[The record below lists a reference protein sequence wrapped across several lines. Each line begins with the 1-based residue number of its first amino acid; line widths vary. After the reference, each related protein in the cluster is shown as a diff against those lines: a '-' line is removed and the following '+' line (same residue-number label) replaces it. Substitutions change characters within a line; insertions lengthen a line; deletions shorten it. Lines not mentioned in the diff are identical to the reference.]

1 MKKVLLA
8 GYYGENNVGD
18 EAIAEALT
26 NELKRRGYE
35 VSMLSGDRVTSSQI
49 YGVEAY
55 NRQRLQDMR
64 TAIRNC
70 DFVILGGGSL
80 IQDITS
86 TYSLWYYVGFINL
99 CRMMG
104 KHIYIA
110 YQGIGPINKKQ
121 NEILTQFTL
130 NRSKK
135 LWIRDEISINT
146 LREIGVVKPSINL
159 SSDAVFMLKPPSRDQ
174 VSVLLAKAG
183 IRNDDGRPII
193 GIAPRRWGSEDKA
206 GVFAKVADECIN
218 RFNAKVVFYAF
229 HKDVDVKYI
238 NEICSRMT
246 NRAYIVA
253 DSYLPSEIMGMMGA
267 MTLNIGVR
275 LHSLIFSAKMGVPL
289 LGISYDP
296 KIDGFLDML
305 GMSPVC
311 TYEELSKE
319 QLMPAISW
327 IMKNSFPVD
336 GMIETING
344 FEKLTIRSLDEILL
358 ESEMEG

>member
-8 GYYGENNVGD
+8 GYYGQNNIGD

-26 NELKRRGYE
+26 KELKRRGYE
-35 VSMLSGDRVTSSQI
+35 VLMLSGDRVTSSQI

-64 TAIRNC
+64 NAISNS

-80 IQDITS
+80 IQDVTS
-86 TYSLWYYVGFINL
+86 TYSLWYYVGLINL
-99 CRMMG
+99 CRLMG
-104 KHIYIA
+104 KKIYVA

-121 NEILTQFTL
+121 NEILTKFTL
-130 NRSKK
+130 NRCKK

-146 LREIGVVKPSINL
+146 LREIGVGNPNISL

-174 VSVLLAKAG
+174 ISVLLAKAG

-193 GIAPRRWGSEDKA
+193 GISPRRWGTTDKA
-206 GVFAKVADECIN
+206 GVFAKIADECIN

-229 HKDVDVKYI
+229 HKGEDVKYI

-253 DSYLPSEIMGMMGA
+253 DNYLPSEVMGMMGA

-311 TYEELSKE
+311 SYEERSKE
-319 QLMPAISW
+319 QIMPAVSW
-327 IMKNSFPVD
+327 IMKNSFPVE
-336 GMIETING
+336 GMLETIDN

-358 ESEMEG
+358 ESEMEA

>member
-8 GYYGENNVGD
+8 GYYGENNIGD
-18 EAIAEALT
+18 EAIAEALIK
-26 NELKRRGYE
+26 ELKRRGYE
-35 VSMLSGDRVTSSQI
+35 ILMLSGDRVTSSQL

-55 NRQRLQDMR
+55 NRQRLQDMKN
-64 TAIRNC
+64 AIKSC

-80 IQDITS
+80 IQDVTS
-86 TYSLWYYVGFINL
+86 TYSLWYYTGFINL
-99 CRMMG
+99 CRIMR
-104 KHIYIA
+104 KPIYIA
-110 YQGIGPINKKQ
+110 YQGIGPVNKKT
-121 NEILTQFTL
+121 NEWITKFTL

-146 LREIGVVKPSINL
+146 LREIGVVKPNITL

-174 VSVLLAKAG
+174 IAVLLAKAG
-183 IRNDDGRPII
+183 IRTDDGRPII
-193 GIAPRRWGSEDKA
+193 GISPRPWGTQDKA
-206 GVFAKVADECIN
+206 GVFAKIADECIN

-229 HKDVDVKYI
+229 HKNEDVKYI
-238 NEICSRMT
+238 NDVCSRMT

-289 LGISYDP
+289 LGVSYDP

-311 TYEELSKE
+311 TYAELSKE
-319 QLMPAISW
+319 QIMPAVSW
-327 IMKNSFPVD
+327 VMKNTFPVEN
-336 GMIETING
+336 MLQTIDE

>member
-8 GYYGENNVGD
+8 GYYGQNNVGD

-26 NELKRRGYE
+26 KELKRRGYE
-35 VSMLSGDRVTSSQI
+35 VLMLSGDRVNSAQL

-55 NRQRLQDMR
+55 NRQRLHEMKL
-64 TAIRNC
+64 AIKNA

-80 IQDITS
+80 IQDVTS
-86 TYSLWYYVGFINL
+86 TYSLMYYVGFINL
-99 CRMMG
+99 CRMMR
-104 KHIYIA
+104 KKIYIA

-121 NEILTQFTL
+121 NEFLTKFTL

-135 LWIRDEISINT
+135 LWIRDEMSINT
-146 LREIGVVKPSINL
+146 LREIGVVKPNIIL
-159 SSDAVFMLKPPSRDQ
+159 SSDAVFMLKPPSRER
-174 VSVLLAKAG
+174 VNVLLAKAG
-183 IRNDDGRPII
+183 IRNDDGRPLI
-193 GIAPRRWGSEDKA
+193 GIAPRRWGTEDKA
-206 GVFAKVADECIN
+206 GVFAKIADECIN
-218 RFNAKVVFYAF
+218 RFNAKVIFYAF
-229 HKDVDVKYI
+229 HKDTDVKYI

-253 DSYLPSEIMGMMGA
+253 DSYLPSEIMGMMGE

-311 TYEELSKE
+311 DYSELSKE
-319 QLMPAISW
+319 QVMPAVSW
-327 IMKNSFPVD
+327 IMKNPFPVEN
-336 GMIETING
+336 MLETING

-358 ESEMEG
+358 DSEMES

>member
-8 GYYGENNVGD
+8 GYYGENNIGD

-26 NELKRRGYE
+26 KELKRRGYE
-35 VSMLSGDRVTSSQI
+35 VLMLSGDRVTSSQI

-64 TAIRNC
+64 NAISDA

-80 IQDITS
+80 IQDVTS
-86 TYSLWYYVGFINL
+86 TYSLWYYVGLVNL
-99 CRMMG
+99 CRIMG
-104 KHIYIA
+104 KKIYIA

-121 NEILTQFTL
+121 NEILTKFTL
-130 NRSKK
+130 NRCKK

-146 LREIGVVKPSINL
+146 LREIGVVNPNISL
-159 SSDAVFMLKPPSRDQ
+159 SSDAVFMLKAPSRDQ
-174 VSVLLAKAG
+174 ISVLLAKAG

-193 GIAPRRWGSEDKA
+193 GISPRRWGTTDKA
-206 GVFAKVADECIN
+206 GVFAKIADECIN
-218 RFNAKVVFYAF
+218 RFNAKIVFYAF
-229 HKDVDVKYI
+229 HKGEDVKYI

-253 DSYLPSEIMGMMGA
+253 DNYLPSEVMGMMGA

-319 QLMPAISW
+319 QIMPAVSW
-327 IMKNSFPVD
+327 IMKNSFPVE
-336 GMIETING
+336 GMLETIDN

-358 ESEMEG
+358 ESEMEA

>member
-8 GYYGENNVGD
+8 GYYGQNNIGD

-26 NELKRRGYE
+26 KELKRRGYE

-55 NRQRLQDMR
+55 NRQRLQDIK
-64 TAIRNC
+64 TAISNC

-80 IQDITS
+80 IQDVTS
-86 TYSLWYYVGFINL
+86 SYSLWYYVGLINL
-99 CRMMG
+99 CKMMR
-104 KHIYIA
+104 KKIYIA

-121 NEILTQFTL
+121 NELLTKLTL
-130 NRSKK
+130 NANKK
-135 LWIRDEISINT
+135 LWIRDEMSINT
-146 LREIGVVKPSINL
+146 LREIGVVKPSISL
-159 SSDAVFMLKPPSRDQ
+159 SSDAVFMLKPPTYEQ
-174 VSVLLAKAG
+174 INVLLAKAG
-183 IRNDDGRPII
+183 IRNDDGRPLI
-193 GIAPRRWGSEDKA
+193 GIAPRRWGIDNKA
-206 GVFAKVADECIN
+206 SVFAKIADECIN

-229 HKDVDVKYI
+229 HKDTDVKYI
-238 NEICSRMT
+238 NEICSLMT
-246 NRAYIVA
+246 NRAYIVS
-253 DSYLPSEIMGMMGA
+253 DSYLPSEVMGMMGA

-296 KIDGFLDML
+296 KIDGFMDML

-311 TYEELSKE
+311 SYSELSKE
-319 QLMPAISW
+319 QIMPAVSW

-336 GMIETING
+336 NMMNTIDE
-344 FEKLTIRSLDEILL
+344 FEKLGIRSLDELLL
-358 ESEMEG
+358 ESEMDA

>member
-8 GYYGENNVGD
+8 GYYGENNIGD
-18 EAIAEALT
+18 EAIAEALIK
-26 NELKRRGYE
+26 ELKRRGYE
-35 VSMLSGDRVTSSQI
+35 VLMLSGDRVTSSQL

-55 NRQRLQDMR
+55 NRQRLQDMK
-64 TAIRNC
+64 TAIKSC

-80 IQDITS
+80 IQDVTS
-86 TYSLWYYVGFINL
+86 TYSLWYYTGFINL
-99 CRMMG
+99 CRIMG

-110 YQGIGPINKKQ
+110 YQGIGPITKKT
-121 NEILTQFTL
+121 NELITKITL

-135 LWIRDEISINT
+135 LWIRDEISIDT
-146 LREIGVVKPSINL
+146 LREIGVVKPNITL
-159 SSDAVFMLKPPSRDQ
+159 SSDAVFMLNPPSRDQ
-174 VSVLLAKAG
+174 ISVLLAKAG
-183 IRNDDGRPII
+183 IRTEDGRPII
-193 GIAPRRWGSEDKA
+193 GISPRPWGTQDKA
-206 GVFAKVADECIN
+206 GVFAKIADECIN
-218 RFNAKVVFYAF
+218 RFNAKIVFYAF
-229 HKDVDVKYI
+229 HKNEDVKYI
-238 NEICSRMT
+238 NDICSRMT

-289 LGISYDP
+289 LGVSYDP

-311 TYEELSKE
+311 TYSELSKE
-319 QLMPAISW
+319 QIMPAVSW
-327 IMKNSFPVD
+327 IMKNTFPVD
-336 GMIETING
+336 NMLNAIND

>member
-8 GYYGENNVGD
+8 GYYGQNNVGD

-26 NELKRRGYE
+26 KELKRRGYE
-35 VSMLSGDRVTSSQI
+35 VLMLSGDRVTSAQL

-55 NRQRLQDMR
+55 NRQRLQDMKI
-64 TAIRNC
+64 AIKNS

-80 IQDITS
+80 IQDVTS
-86 TYSLWYYVGFINL
+86 TYSLMYYIGFINL
-99 CRMMG
+99 CRMMR
-104 KHIYIA
+104 KKIYIA

-121 NEILTQFTL
+121 NEFLTKLTL
-130 NRSKK
+130 NGSKK
-135 LWIRDEISINT
+135 LWIRDEMSIDT
-146 LREIGVVKPSINL
+146 LREIGVVKPNITL
-159 SSDAVFMLKPPSRDQ
+159 SSDAVFMLKAPSRER
-174 VSVLLAKAG
+174 VNVLLAKAG
-183 IRNDDGRPII
+183 IRNDDNRPLI
-193 GIAPRRWGSEDKA
+193 GIAPRRWGTEDKA
-206 GVFAKVADECIN
+206 GVFAKIADECIN

-229 HKDVDVKYI
+229 HKDTDVKYI

-253 DSYLPSEIMGMMGA
+253 DSYLPSEIMGMMGE

-311 TYEELSKE
+311 DYSELSKE
-319 QLMPAISW
+319 QVMPAVSW
-327 IMKNSFPVD
+327 IMKNPFPVEN
-336 GMIETING
+336 MLETING

-358 ESEMEG
+358 DSEMEA